1 VRAVGRLLVDQI
13 RHREARADALPQV
26 APGGIAVCT
35 AACSPAGSAAG
46 AVSEGDAAS
55 APGAPA
61 AAGDAGPGAGVPA
74 AGETASG
81 AAALV
86 AGAGVG
92 FAAAGEATGVA
103 DCAADGSC
111 VPVTV
116 GAGCAVAVGT
126 LEAGAVESGAEGRP
140 LHWPR
145 HSTRKNCAPEPAGPA
160 AESAPQA
167 LPARHSATAHRFANR
182 RRAILYGPRW
192 AEINRISVQCMCP
205 LTGAQH
211 LGSGELPAISLV
223 QAA

>member
-1 VRAVGRLLVDQI
+1 MRS
-13 RHREARADALPQV
+13 HRSPL
-26 APGGIAVCT
+26 GGIAVCT

-46 AVSEGDAAS
+46 AVTEGDAAS
-55 APGAPA
+55 AAGAPPAAGDAGPGARA
-61 AAGDAGPGAGVPA
+61 LAVGGDAGPGAGVPA
-74 AGETASG
+74 AGEIASG

-103 DCAADGSC
+103 DCAVDGSC

-126 LEAGAVESGAEGRP
+126 LEAGAVASGAEGAATLAP
-140 LHWPR
+140 SLDA
-145 HSTRKNCAPEPAGPA
+145 KNCAPEPAGPA

-182 RRAILYGPRW
+182 RRAILYGPRR
-192 AEINRISVQCMCP
+192 AEINRISVQCMWP

-211 LGSGELPAISLV
+211 LGSGEFACD
-223 QAA
+223 

>member
-1 VRAVGRLLVDQI
+1 MRS
-13 RHREARADALPQV
+13 HRSPL
-26 APGGIAVCT
+26 GGIAVCT

-55 APGAPA
+55 AAGGPAAAGDAGPGAGTLA
-61 AAGDAGPGAGVPA
+61 VAGDAGPGAGVPA

-92 FAAAGEATGVA
+92 FAAAGVA
-103 DCAADGSC
+103 
-111 VPVTV
+111 
-116 GAGCAVAVGT
+116 
-126 LEAGAVESGAEGRP
+126 SGAEGAATLAP
-140 LHWPR
+140 SLDA
-145 HSTRKNCAPEPAGPA
+145 KNCAPEPAGPA

-182 RRAILYGPRW
+182 RRAILYGPRR
-192 AEINRISVQCMCP
+192 AEINRISVQCMWP

-211 LGSGELPAISLV
+211 LGSG
-223 QAA
+223 